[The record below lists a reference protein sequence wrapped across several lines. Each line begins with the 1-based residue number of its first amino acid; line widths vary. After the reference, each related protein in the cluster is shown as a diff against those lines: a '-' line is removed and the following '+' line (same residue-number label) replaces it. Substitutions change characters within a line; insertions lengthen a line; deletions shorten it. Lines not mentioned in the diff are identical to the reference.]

1 MSDEK
6 ISLEW
11 LGTRVLTLTAEMR
24 DLQRRFT
31 ALETR
36 LSALES
42 RFGGLE
48 SRISGIEARLGGI
61 EARLA
66 VIEERMTAM
75 LGLVVR
81 IAERLDGGAPP
92 APQ

>member
-6 ISLEW
+6 IGLEW
-11 LGTRVLTLTAEMR
+11 LGTRVLSLTAEMR

-31 ALETR
+31 AFETR

-42 RFGGLE
+42 RFGG
-48 SRISGIEARLGGI
+48 IEARLG
-61 EARLA
+61 
-66 VIEERMTAM
+66 VIEERMTPI

-81 IAERLDGGAPP
+81 IAEQLDGGAPP
-92 APQ
+92 VP